1 MRVVGKLSKRNLPH
15 AQNPETSGEE
25 HPTKRALLTLRSAV
39 ILGSSAMLAIAAATL
54 TYLSGLSGDSH
65 SGVPATAIGAGV
77 AAFAAAI
84 KLLDEI
90 IAG

>member
-1 MRVVGKLSKRNLPH
+1 MRVVGKLSKRNLPKG
-15 AQNPETSGEE
+15 QNVETSGEE
-25 HPTKRALLTLRSAV
+25 HATKRALLTLRSAV

-54 TYLSGLSGDSH
+54 TYLSGDSH